1 MEKKVE
7 YQEVLETIIKSLV
20 NNPEEVKVTR
30 SLDEMGVLLAVKVNP
45 QDMGIIIGHRGE
57 TIKAIRTLIKAIG
70 NRHFARVNIKLL
82 EPTGLEKAI
91 SDKEQNQVATET
103 KPESETTTEN
113 KPEPEISSEKII
125 EELKSE
131 LKREEETSTQD

>member
-1 MEKKVE
+1 MEKKAV
-7 YQEVLETIIKSLV
+7 YQEVLETILKSLV
-20 NNPEEVKVTR
+20 NNPEDVKVNR
-30 SLDEMGVLLAVKVNP
+30 NLDEMGVLLTVKVNP

-70 NRHFARVNIKLL
+70 SRHFARVNIKLL

-91 SDKEQNQVATET
+91 SDKEQSQVKTEP
-103 KPESETTTEN
+103 K
-113 KPEPEISSEKII
+113 ISSEQII

-131 LKREEETSTQD
+131 IKREETTTQD